1 VELQESGIGV
11 LAGPSIGIYPE
22 QDSTGGAARGIC
34 EELLLTF
41 RFPRQA
47 RAKHFQQC
55 YEFLPLR
62 NRGLGALAVRR
73 AATSPIFVTA
83 TPTCALSQARP
94 LLWLARR
101 AGAQDFAR
109 STRARACLTPRLPR
123 NH

>member
-1 VELQESGIGV
+1 MEAAPRPCGGGLHKTSHFSTLVV
-11 LAGPSIGIYPE
+11 HVRPARSILSNAP
-22 QDSTGGAARGIC
+22 
-34 EELLLTF
+34 
-41 RFPRQA
+41 
-47 RAKHFQQC
+47 
-55 YEFLPLR
+55 EFLPLR
-62 NRGLGALAVRR
+62 NRGLGALAVTRP
-73 AATSPIFVTA
+73 ATSPIFVTA